1 MRVLMKARCFL
12 VSVALMLL
20 AGCKVG
26 PNYKRPPVDTPSIYR
41 ADPQAS
47 GSNQP
52 SLGNEKWWTVFQDQQ
67 LQQLIRTALT
77 ENYDVRIAAARVLE
91 AQAILGITRA
101 DQLPTLS
108 AGASGANI
116 RLPQTTIGPAT
127 NTGSMVTNLSLFWE
141 LDFWGKFRRA
151 TEAARADLLASE
163 WGRRAVITSL
173 VSNVASA
180 YFQLRELDLEMEISR
195 RTLVTRQES
204 LRLVK
209 VRWKGGV
216 TSQMDVF
223 QAEQL
228 VYFAAANIPD
238 LERRIEQQENF
249 ISVLIGKN
257 PGSIARGRPLIDNP
271 IATTVPAGLPSDLLE
286 RRPDIQAAEHQLV
299 AANARIGVAKAAYFP
314 QITLTGIAG
323 YQSSALTNLFSDSAG
338 FWSIGGQLTQPIF
351 TGGRIRSGVRLSRA
365 QQEEAA
371 LSYLKTIQQAF
382 REVSDS
388 LIAYSKNQEFRQ
400 QQELLTKSAQEAT
413 NLAGVRYSGGATSYL
428 EVLDSDTRY
437 FSAALALAQAE
448 LAERLALVQVYN
460 ALGGGWEQ

>member
-1 MRVLMKARCFL
+1 MKASYC
-12 VSVALMLL
+12 SISIALMLL

-41 ADPQAS
+41 SDQQPSAT
-47 GSNQP
+47 NQP

-67 LQQLIRTALT
+67 LQQLIRTALA
-77 ENYDVRIAAARVLE
+77 ENYDVRIAAARVLQ
-91 AQAILGITRA
+91 AQALLGITRA
-101 DQLPTLS
+101 DQLPTVS

-116 RLPQTTIGPAT
+116 RLPQTTLGPAT
-127 NTGSMVTNLSLFWE
+127 NTGSIVANLSLFWE

-163 WGRRAVITSL
+163 WGQRAVITSL
-173 VSNVASA
+173 VSNLASA

-195 RTLVTRQES
+195 QTLTTRQES

-209 VRWKGGV
+209 VRWQGGV

-238 LERRIEQQENF
+238 LERRIEQQENLV
-249 ISVLIGKN
+249 SVLMGKN
-257 PGSIARGRPLIDNP
+257 PGPIARGRPLVDNP
-271 IATTVPAGLPSDLLE
+271 IATTVPAGLPSALLE
-286 RRPDIQAAEHQLV
+286 RRPDIQAAEQQLV

-314 QITLTGIAG
+314 QITLTGTAG
-323 YQSSALTNLFSDSAG
+323 YQSSALTNLFTSPAG
-338 FWSIGGQLTQPIF
+338 FWTVGGQLTQPIF
-351 TGGRIRSGVRLSRA
+351 TGGRIRSGVKLSRA

-371 LSYLKTIQQAF
+371 QFYLKTVQQAF

-388 LIAYSKNQEFRQ
+388 LIAYTKNQEFRQ
-400 QQELLTKSAQEAT
+400 QQELLTKSAQNAT
-413 NLAGVRYSGGATSYL
+413 HLAGVRYSGGATSYL

-448 LAERLALVQVYN
+448 LAERLSLVQVYN